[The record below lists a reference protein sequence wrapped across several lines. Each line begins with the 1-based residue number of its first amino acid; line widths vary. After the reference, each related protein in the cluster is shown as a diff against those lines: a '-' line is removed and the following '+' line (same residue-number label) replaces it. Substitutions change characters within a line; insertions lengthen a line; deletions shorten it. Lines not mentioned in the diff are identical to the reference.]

1 MAPGQ
6 VTLLNKDGGGGN
18 DGGAGYVGDSSAARY
33 RMI

>member
-6 VTLLNKDGGGGN
+6 VTLLNKDSGGGDG
-18 DGGAGYVGDSSAARY
+18 GGAGYVGDSAAARY